1 MPGDCLDHRN
11 LHTKT
16 PAELERIRKLLAQR
30 DFDLEVQKELF
41 RIHAILE
48 ELKDDTDVQG
58 IQSFL
63 ESQSERVRCLLH
75 TCRTWANP
83 LQGAMEATDAALR
96 SNPCFGKAGRA
107 RRTLDGTHGLK
118 NYLQRL
124 RHAKEEYTQLCY
136 VYEKP
141 CSDDADWLPNRTEQ
155 EPKTEDKKTK
165 KTEDKSEPV
174 TNASDSAAGNESSGV

>member
-48 ELKDDTDVQG
+48 ELKDDMDVQG
-58 IQSFL
+58 IQSLF

-75 TCRTWANP
+75 TCRTCANP
-83 LQGAMEATDAALR
+83 LQAAMEATDAALG
-96 SNPCFGKAGRA
+96 SNPFFRKAGRA

-124 RHAKEEYTQLCY
+124 RRAKEEYTQLCY
-136 VYEKP
+136 VYERP
-141 CSDDADWLPNRTEQ
+141 CSNAVWLPDRTEQ
-155 EPKTEDKKTK
+155 APRKKP